1 MDGIVRTDDVL
12 GGDPRLAGRRIS
24 VRQISE
30 LAVDGGVPLAEIADQ
45 LEISHADVHR
55 ALTSY
60 YEHPAEMQAVRD
72 RRREAI
78 KSLDTAAI
86 SPPESLTR

>member
-12 GGDPRLAGRRIS
+12 GGEPRLAGRRIS

-30 LAVDGGVPLAEIADQ
+30 LAVDGGVPPAEIADQ

-55 ALTSY
+55 ALTYY

-78 KSLDTAAI
+78 DSLDTAAI